1 MSKKII
7 YSLVV
12 CIIIVISFFTL
23 SPNYHPEFNS
33 DGAVIVLMTYYF
45 NVPHDLYF
53 WGQDRAGSLIPA
65 FAQIFFRFL
74 NFRPVT
80 SVSLSYYFF
89 LVLGFLSFS
98 QLFKTYFSKIVF
110 CIAWFLPFFL
120 FSDLIWYTIG
130 LQYCLIGILIFI
142 LSKIREPISKR
153 IHRNNLLLILLVSI
167 IFLITFWVS
176 DLSIISILV
185 LVIIFSLFELWKY
198 ASKTKIIYISSL
210 TISMILSFGVIHF
223 LKRYCTVKTSQ
234 YESINTFNEMLNS
247 LKIICKSIYNYL
259 SFNSND
265 LMLSICIYCI
275 FIILLYFG
283 YWTIKRKFSIDKY
296 IFKWLI
302 FLLCDLILILSVLIS
317 SHWVYLNEMGRRYFI
332 STYISCSII
341 ILLLVEHLTINKKDL
356 KRLKLFIVL
365 TVVICALS
373 NEYHFKFVS
382 PQTTKPIIKIV
393 SEFKE
398 LGNIGLI
405 AEYWNAY
412 VSSASDPKYIKATP
426 HDKDAVRN
434 FKLVDEVFLQPNI
447 YVIRDQWMEYFPDTL
462 IQFNHVLLKNGNQIS
477 IANCMICKYTILK

>member
-130 LQYCLIGILIFI
+130 LQYCLIGISIFI

-167 IFLITFWVS
+167 IFLITFS
-176 DLSIISILV
+176 
-185 LVIIFSLFELWKY
+185 ELRIM
-198 ASKTKIIYISSL
+198 T
-210 TISMILSFGVIHF
+210 G
-223 LKRYCTVKTSQ
+223 
-234 YESINTFNEMLNS
+234 
-247 LKIICKSIYNYL
+247 
-259 SFNSND
+259 
-265 LMLSICIYCI
+265 
-275 FIILLYFG
+275 
-283 YWTIKRKFSIDKY
+283 
-296 IFKWLI
+296 
-302 FLLCDLILILSVLIS
+302 
-317 SHWVYLNEMGRRYFI
+317 
-332 STYISCSII
+332 
-341 ILLLVEHLTINKKDL
+341 
-356 KRLKLFIVL
+356 
-365 TVVICALS
+365 
-373 NEYHFKFVS
+373 
-382 PQTTKPIIKIV
+382 P
-393 SEFKE
+393 
-398 LGNIGLI
+398 
-405 AEYWNAY
+405 
-412 VSSASDPKYIKATP
+412 
-426 HDKDAVRN
+426 
-434 FKLVDEVFLQPNI
+434 
-447 YVIRDQWMEYFPDTL
+447 
-462 IQFNHVLLKNGNQIS
+462 
-477 IANCMICKYTILK
+477 